1 MKVAGVPP
9 DKAPGSSR
17 PPETGEVVV
26 LNIDTGLIYPET
38 NGNPPAPAATA
49 WVNSAVI
56 PAVRDSMTREP
67 A

>member
-1 MKVAGVPP
+1 
-9 DKAPGSSR
+9 
-17 PPETGEVVV
+17 VVV
-26 LNIDTGLIYPET
+26 PNIGTGLIYPET
-38 NGNPPAPAATA
+38 KGNPPAPAATA